1 LAILVF
7 NEITTFRFPY
17 KRRSIKWFKEIILN
31 YNKKPGNISIIFCDD
46 SRLLEINQKYLKHFY
61 FTDVITFNYN
71 NSDVISGDIF
81 ISLDRVVENASLF
94 NVDVYHELNRVMVH
108 GLLHLLG
115 FKDKSKTEIIEMRNI
130 ENLCLSMLN
139 S

>member
-1 LAILVF
+1 MAIIVF
-7 NEITTFRFPY
+7 NEITTFRFTN
-17 KRRSIKWFKEIILN
+17 KRRTIQWFKKIILN
-31 YNKKPGNISIIFCDD
+31 YKRTPGNISIIFCDD
-46 SRLLEINQKYLKHFY
+46 SRLLEINQRYLKHFY

-71 NSDVISGDIF
+71 NDNVISGDIF
-81 ISLDRVVENASLF
+81 ISLDRIVENANLY

-115 FKDKSKTEIIEMRNI
+115 FKDKTKGEKIEMRNI
-130 ENLCLSMLN
+130 ENVCLSMLN